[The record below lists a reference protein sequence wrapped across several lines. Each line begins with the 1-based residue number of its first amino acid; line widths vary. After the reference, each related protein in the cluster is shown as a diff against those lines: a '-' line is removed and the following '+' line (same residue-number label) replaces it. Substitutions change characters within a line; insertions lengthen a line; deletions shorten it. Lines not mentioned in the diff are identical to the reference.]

1 MNEDYIDDM
10 IFGGSP
16 ITKLLDVL
24 KHANAN
30 LTEAEFEKLL
40 YRAATLEALLE
51 AKGISEGELRAFA
64 SQNED
69 IIRDGA
75 YSLAIT
81 VTADILTQNE

>member
-1 MNEDYIDDM
+1 MNEGYIDDM

-30 LTEAEFEKLL
+30 LTEAEFEKFI
-40 YRAATLEALLE
+40 YKVATLEAVLDS
-51 AKGISEGELRAFA
+51 KGVSDGELMAFA
-64 SQNED
+64 RENED
-69 IIRDGA
+69 MIRDTA